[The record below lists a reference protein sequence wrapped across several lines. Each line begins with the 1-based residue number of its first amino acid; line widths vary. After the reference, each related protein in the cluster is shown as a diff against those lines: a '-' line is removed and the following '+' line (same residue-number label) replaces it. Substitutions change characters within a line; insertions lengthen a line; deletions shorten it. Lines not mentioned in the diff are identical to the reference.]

1 MSKALRKLA
10 KPLFVLPKH
19 PDSDSKSYATEV
31 VIWNDSFMRVKYD
44 SHRFT
49 GANQKVFNLLKQN
62 NTPGM
67 MQKLLTHADWDQVED
82 DMDGIGLSILL
93 QYYCH
98 SKGAGEKQQM
108 LNLVQASKDV
118 FLCWKRFIPIGTYH
132 ETVLYILEVSTAA
145 GARIGYIVASMNM
158 VLEEQGTDP
167 YGMYQL
173 E

>member
-1 MSKALRKLA
+1 MLFRKVEDFLIR
-10 KPLFVLPKH
+10 LGE
-19 PDSDSKSYATEV
+19 AT
-31 VIWNDSFMRVKYD
+31 RVKDD

-49 GANQKVFNLLKQN
+49 KANQKVSNLLKQN
-62 NTPGM
+62 ITPAM
-67 MQKLLTHADWDQVED
+67 MQKLRTHADWDQVED
-82 DMDGIGLSILL
+82 DMYVVGPSILL

-118 FLCWKRFIPIGTYH
+118 FLCWQRFMPIGTYH
-132 ETVLYILEVSTAA
+132 ETFLSTPEVSAAA
-145 GARIGYIVASMNM
+145 GARIGYSVASMNM

-167 YGMYQL
+167 YGNIG